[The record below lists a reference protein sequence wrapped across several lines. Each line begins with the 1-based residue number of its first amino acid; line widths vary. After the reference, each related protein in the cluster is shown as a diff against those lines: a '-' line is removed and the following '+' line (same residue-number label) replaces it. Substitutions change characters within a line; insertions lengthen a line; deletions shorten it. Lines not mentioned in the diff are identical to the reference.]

1 MKILITGGYG
11 FVGSHLIKKLDKHKK
26 NIEIICYDKLT
37 YAASLKNL
45 NKKNLSNKYKF
56 YKADICN
63 FENLYKVAKNC
74 DLLINCAAESHV
86 DKSFKSSIN
95 FLETNI
101 IGSRNIYECGRLSNK
116 IKKIIQISTDEV
128 FGENYGKP
136 FTENSRLKP
145 TNPYSASKASAE
157 IVGRTFAKSFKVP
170 LTIIRGNNLYGINQF
185 PEKIIPYTCF
195 CLAKKKK
202 INLHGGG
209 KVMRKFLHVEDFCD
223 AIIKVLFHKKLI
235 DEYNIGTKNKSIRI
249 KSLVKKICK
258 LLGYDYKSNIN
269 TKYDRP
275 FNDYRYSIDSKKI
288 RSLGWNEKK
297 IFNVE
302 LEKICKFYY
311 EKFS

>member
-1 MKILITGGYG
+1 
-11 FVGSHLIKKLDKHKK
+11 
-26 NIEIICYDKLT
+26 
-37 YAASLKNL
+37 
-45 NKKNLSNKYKF
+45 
-56 YKADICN
+56 
-63 FENLYKVAKNC
+63 
-74 DLLINCAAESHV
+74 
-86 DKSFKSSIN
+86 
-95 FLETNI
+95 
-101 IGSRNIYECGRLSNK
+101 
-116 IKKIIQISTDEV
+116 
-128 FGENYGKP
+128 
-136 FTENSRLKP
+136 
-145 TNPYSASKASAE
+145 
-157 IVGRTFAKSFKVP
+157 
-170 LTIIRGNNLYGINQF
+170 
-185 PEKIIPYTCF
+185 
-195 CLAKKKK
+195 
-202 INLHGGG
+202 
-209 KVMRKFLHVEDFCD
+209 MRKFLHVEDFCD